1 MQAARAGNSVSPW
14 RPGLPAVAAVLAA
27 VSVACAVASL
37 PLYAY
42 NASRIGARVHYLY
55 GDDLVVGVLY
65 PLTGAF
71 LVRRRPSNAVGWVLV
86 LTSVLGV
93 NALANQYAVAG
104 LVVSPGN
111 LPGATAAA
119 WVAAWGW
126 TPALVVLVFLPLLFP
141 DGTLPSPRWRP
152 FARVAA
158 CCCALL
164 VVAAM
169 VSPVP
174 IDASG
179 DIRNPAGTVRVFAVI
194 VVVMVAVIGLILTPV
209 ALTALG
215 LRQRRATGAERAQL
229 QWLSLAIVITI
240 VLGAAGAAVRHEP
253 WQEALAALAFAAIP
267 AGIVIAVVQNRLFD
281 VEVVLNR
288 TIVYGLL
295 TSVVL
300 AGYLVAV
307 VGVDQAAQRTGLVAV
322 VVLALVAATARDRV
336 QRWVD
341 RLLFGYRKDPYAVV
355 SRVGQRLDD
364 TSGPLDAL
372 RQLTTELRTVL
383 RLPSAEVIPDD
394 PGLPPAGS
402 GRSIAGTVDIP
413 VAAQG
418 EHVATLRVGR
428 RHNGERFRPDE
439 MSALTDVA
447 RRVGALVQ
455 AAALI
460 AELQHSRET
469 LVTAREEERR
479 RLHRDLHDGVGP
491 ELAGLALQLDSL
503 AGRLAGQPDLADRA
517 RALRDRMRQTVT
529 GVRRVVDDLRP
540 PALDELGLTDA
551 LRQHFAVYPATQVAA
566 SALPD
571 RAGTPAAQDQDAMP
585 AAADPVQVT
594 AGALPPL
601 PAAVEVAAYRIA
613 SEAVANAFRHGH
625 ATACTVQLSADG
637 VDLHLDVRD
646 DGTGIPPDAVSGV
659 GLASMRD
666 RATEL
671 GGQLSIET
679 GPSGTALHARLPLG
693 TGP

>member
-1 MQAARAGNSVSPW
+1 
-14 RPGLPAVAAVLAA
+14 VAAALAA

-42 NASRIGARVHYLY
+42 NASRLGGKVHYLF
-55 GDDLVVGVLY
+55 GDDLVVGILY

-71 LVRRRPSNAVGWVLV
+71 LVRRRPRNAVSWLLV

-104 LVVSPGN
+104 LLVAPGS

-126 TPALVVLVFLPLLFP
+126 TPELVVVVFLPLLFP

-152 FARVAA
+152 FAWVAA
-158 CCCALL
+158 GCCALL
-164 VVAAM
+164 TVAAM
-169 VSPVP
+169 VAPAP

-179 DIRNPAGTVRVFAVI
+179 DIHNPAGTVHVFSVL
-194 VVVMVAVIGLILTPV
+194 VLVMVAVIGLILTPV
-209 ALTALG
+209 ALVALG
-215 LRQRRATGAERAQL
+215 LRQRHAAGAARAQL
-229 QWLSLAIVITI
+229 QWLSLAVVVTI
-240 VLGAAGAAVRHEP
+240 VLLAAGAAVRHQGWSEVLD
-253 WQEALAALAFAAIP
+253 ALALAAIP
-267 AGIVIAVVQNRLFD
+267 AGIVIAIVRYRLFD

-288 TIVYGLL
+288 TVVYGLL

-364 TSGPLDAL
+364 ASGPLDAL

-402 GRSIAGTVDIP
+402 GRSVAGTVDIP
-413 VAAQG
+413 VAVQG

-428 RHNGERFRPDE
+428 RHNGERFRLDE

-447 RRVGALVQ
+447 RRAGALVQ

-460 AELQHSRET
+460 AELQRSRET

-540 PALDELGLTDA
+540 PALDELGLADA
-551 LRQHFAVYPATQVAA
+551 LRQHFAVYPATRVVA

-571 RAGTPAAQDQDAMP
+571 CVGTSAARDRDGMP
-585 AAADPVQVT
+585 ADADPVQVT
-594 AGALPPL
+594 AGTLPPL

-613 SEAVANAFRHGH
+613 SEAVANAFRHGD

-637 VDLHLDVRD
+637 TGLHLDVRD
-646 DGTGIPPDAVSGV
+646 DGTGIPPDAVPGV

-666 RATEL
+666 RAAEL
-671 GGQLSIET
+671 GGELGIDT
-679 GPSGTALHARLPLG
+679 GPSGTTLHARLPLR
-693 TGP
+693 TDP

>member
-1 MQAARAGNSVSPW
+1 MPVADAGNSVSRW
-14 RPGLPAVAAVLAA
+14 RAGLPAVAAALAA

-37 PLYAY
+37 PVYAY
-42 NASRIGARVHYLY
+42 NASHLGAKVHYLFA
-55 GDDLVVGVLY
+55 DDLVVGILY
-65 PLTGAF
+65 PLVGAF
-71 LVRRRPSNAVGWVLV
+71 LVRRRPQNAVGWVLV

-104 LVVSPGN
+104 LLVSPGS

-126 TPALVVLVFLPLLFP
+126 TPELVVLVFLPLLFP
-141 DGTLPSPRWRP
+141 DGALPSPRWRP

-158 CCCALL
+158 GCCVLL

-169 VSPVP
+169 VSPTP
-174 IDASG
+174 IDASR
-179 DIRNPAGTVRVFAVI
+179 DIRNPAGTVHVLGVI
-194 VVVMVAVIGLILTPV
+194 VVVMVAVIALVLTPA
-209 ALTALG
+209 ALAALG
-215 LRQRRATGAERAQL
+215 LRQRRAAGAERAQL
-229 QWLSLAIVITI
+229 QWLSLAVVVTI
-240 VLGAAGAAVRHEP
+240 VLGTVGAAVRHEL
-253 WQEALAALAFAAIP
+253 WQEVLDALAFAAIP
-267 AGIVIAVVQNRLFD
+267 VGIVIAVVRYRLFD
-281 VEVVLNR
+281 VEMVLNR
-288 TIVYGLL
+288 TVVYGLL

-322 VVLALVAATARDRV
+322 VVLALVAASARDRM

-364 TSGPLDAL
+364 AAGPLDAL

-402 GRSIAGTVDIP
+402 GRSVAGTVDIP
-413 VAAQG
+413 VAVQG
-418 EHVATLRVGR
+418 QHLATLRVGR

-447 RRVGALVQ
+447 RRAGEIVQ
-455 AAALI
+455 AAILI
-460 AELQHSRET
+460 AELQRSRET

-540 PALDELGLTDA
+540 PALDELGLADA
-551 LRQHFAVYPATQVAA
+551 LRQHFAVYPATQVVA
-566 SALPD
+566 SALSD
-571 RAGTPAAQDQDAMP
+571 SAGISAAQDQDEMP
-585 AAADPVQVT
+585 AEADPVQVT
-594 AGALPPL
+594 AGVLPPL

-625 ATACTVQLSADG
+625 ATACTVRLSADG
-637 VDLHLDVRD
+637 TDLHLDVRD
-646 DGTGIPPDAVSGV
+646 DGTGIPPDAVRGV

-666 RATEL
+666 RAAEL
-671 GGQLSIET
+671 GGELSIDT
-679 GPSGTALHARLPLG
+679 GSSGTALHARLPLG